1 VRRRDRPAGQGAR
14 ATHLRRVRRA
24 GDRRRRERHR
34 RAGQTLGLGGQ
45 APPDG
50 VRAHVRPR
58 AVLWRGARARV
69 HRGARMS
76 GHLLSVLIFFPLL
89 GVLAIVVGGRE
100 MSDATARWLALFVTL
115 VTFGLSIAVL
125 GRFDHS
131 APGFQLVEQ
140 ASWVPSIGLQWIVG
154 VDGISLWLVLLTTF
168 LFPVS
173 VLASWTVTTDVRRYM
188 IAMLALET

>member
-1 VRRRDRPAGQGAR
+1 
-14 ATHLRRVRRA
+14 
-24 GDRRRRERHR
+24 
-34 RAGQTLGLGGQ
+34 
-45 APPDG
+45 
-50 VRAHVRPR
+50 
-58 AVLWRGARARV
+58 
-69 HRGARMS
+69 MS

-173 VLASWTVTTDVRRYM
+173 VVAS
-188 IAMLALET
+188 